1 MKRITIDFDLYAK
14 ELDEQHHKGF
24 SESFRLLLCFLK
36 ERHYMSRS
44 LFEQYL
50 DENNLE
56 ELYKELDKVFPVNPS
71 FNSDDIPF

>member
-1 MKRITIDFDLYAK
+1 MKRITIDFDLYTK

-24 SESFRLLLCFLK
+24 SESFKMLISFLK
-36 ERHYMSRS
+36 ERHYIGRS
-44 LFEQYL
+44 QFEQYL

-56 ELYKELDKVFPVNPS
+56 DLYGELDKVFPVDTS